1 MALQM
6 ICPNLLCRKFL
17 TVPDESRGKTVQC
30 EHCKQKF
37 RIPESKP
44 AGSPVKGAK

>member
-1 MALQM
+1 MPLQM

-17 TVPDESRGKTVQC
+17 TVPDDARGKTVQC

-44 AGSPVKGAK
+44 ANTSVKGAK